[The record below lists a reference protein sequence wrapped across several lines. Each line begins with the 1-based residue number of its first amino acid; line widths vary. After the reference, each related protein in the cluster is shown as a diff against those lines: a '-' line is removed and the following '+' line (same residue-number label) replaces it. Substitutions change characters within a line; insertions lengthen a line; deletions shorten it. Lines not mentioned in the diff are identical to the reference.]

1 MTMTRNEL
9 ESKLTELTNELENVK
24 QMDEQ
29 TVCRV
34 YNVDEKSEII
44 VLIKEEISVCVEELK
59 ELNEYENRTINYQ
72 RTADMP
78 YLCW

>member
-1 MTMTRNEL
+1 MTRYEI
-9 ESKLTELTNELENVK
+9 ESQLTELTSELKNVM

-34 YNVDEKSEII
+34 YNTDEKSEII

-78 YLCW
+78 FLCW

>member
-1 MTMTRNEL
+1 MTRNEL